1 VANEGSNPLHTRPHI
16 DVPGEVFSVWNLV
29 PSHLMATP
37 RRCVRASA
45 DASGVDQKSLAEL
58 TRVVSHRRSRSSAS
72 KRGMGHDAPDHENRG
87 TAVAAQILSSGMT
100 DLVAQLSEI
109 RFPPGAAPKHGG
121 DLGDDDPADIAMMG
135 PKMTRRQGCYAALWP
150 QFASA
155 SNPVLS

>member
-16 DVPGEVFSVWNLV
+16 AVPGEVFSVWNLV

-45 DASGVDQKSLAEL
+45 DASGVDQNSLAEL

-72 KRGMGHDAPDHENRG
+72 QRGMGHDAPDHESRG

-100 DLVAQLSEI
+100 DLVAQLSEN
-109 RFPPGAAPKHGG
+109 PLPACAAPERG
-121 DLGDDDPADIAMMG
+121 DHDHANIVMMG
-135 PKMTRRQGCYAALWP
+135 PKMTGRQGRYAALSP
-150 QFASA
+150 QFANA
-155 SNPVLS
+155 SKPALS